1 MTVGLLVGVVVLGLI
16 IYFVIMPSW
25 SQITETKAMIEVDTA
40 QLARLKTK
48 HANLE
53 EAESN
58 YQQIASEINI
68 IDEAVPNYSNVPQ
81 VMTILEKLASEVLQE
96 GGPLL
101 IDTMRISTMPN
112 DTPTSAQDQ
121 TDALSREEATVLVSL
136 TGDYQAIKDYVIK
149 IRSLRHNF
157 YVEKII
163 LSANQDQNNQ
173 FLDASITLKY
183 YYFE

>member
-1 MTVGLLVGVVVLGLI
+1 M
-16 IYFVIMPSW
+16 
-25 SQITETKAMIEVDTA
+25 DTA
-40 QLARLKTK
+40 QLARLETK
-48 HANLE
+48 LKNLN
-53 EAESN
+53 EAENN
-58 YQQIASEINI
+58 YQQISDDIDIIN
-68 IDEAVPNYSNVPQ
+68 EAVPNYSNVSQ

-101 IDTMRISTMPN
+101 IDTMRVSTLPN

-121 TDALSREEATVLVSL
+121 TDPLSREEATILVSL
-136 TGDYQAIKDYVIK
+136 TGDYQAIRDYVVK

-157 YVEKII
+157 FVEKII